1 MENSRDLTRTLFN
14 IQGKTALVTGG
25 GGVLGSAMAR
35 ALAGAGARVAVVG
48 RRREPLE
55 KVVREI
61 REAGDDALAVECDVT
76 DRASLERAAETLAR
90 EISYIDILVNAAG
103 GNKPGAITTATQNF
117 FDLDIHEIQDVLRLN
132 YEGTLLPCQVF
143 GRGMAERKQGV
154 IVNIGS
160 MNAERP
166 LTRTVAYG
174 AAKAGINNFTRWL
187 AVYMAREYSPEIRV
201 NALTPG
207 FFLTDLNR
215 TLLTNPAEGTLTE
228 RGEKIIAHTPMGRFG
243 TPDELL
249 GTLLW
254 LVSPASKFVT
264 GIVVEVDGG
273 FTAYAGV

>member
-1 MENSRDLTRTLFN
+1 MENYRDLHNQFD
-14 IQGKTALVTGG
+14 IQGKTAIVTGG

-35 ALAGAGARVAVVG
+35 ALAGSGARVAVMG
-48 RRREPLE
+48 RRIEPCE
-55 KVVREI
+55 QVAREI
-61 REAGDDALAVECDVT
+61 RDAGDDAFAIECDVT
-76 DRASLERAAETLAR
+76 DRAALERAAETLGR
-90 EISYIDILVNAAG
+90 EFPHIDILINAAG
-103 GNKPGAITTATQNF
+103 GSHPGAITTATQTF
-117 FDLDIHEIQDVLRLN
+117 FDLDIKMIEQVLKLN

-187 AVYMAREYSPEIRV
+187 AVYMAKEYSPAIRV

-215 TLLTNPAEGTLTE
+215 TLLTNPADGTLTE

-243 TPDELL
+243 KPDELL